1 MTLKNPS
8 GLSQLEPVIF
18 PLHPGGGAMFV
29 IERPCCGR
37 ESEVSVFANMTTG
50 MWQPYKQRR
59 TCVGC
64 RRMWKITDGVF
75 GPVAFSLKEPSR

>member
-1 MTLKNPS
+1 MSAISTP
-8 GLSQLEPVIF
+8 GQLTPVIF

-50 MWQPYKQRR
+50 MWQPYKRRR
-59 TCVGC
+59 TCQMCGC
-64 RRMWKITDGVF
+64 LWEVIDGVF
-75 GPVAFSLKEPSR
+75 GSVEFSLREPSDG